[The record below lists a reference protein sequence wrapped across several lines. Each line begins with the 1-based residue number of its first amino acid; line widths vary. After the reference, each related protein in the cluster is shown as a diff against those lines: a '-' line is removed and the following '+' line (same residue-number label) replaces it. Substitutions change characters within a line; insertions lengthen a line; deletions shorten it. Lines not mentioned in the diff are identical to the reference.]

1 MQSGGSPRESHRI
14 TAARAAARALIL
26 RPAELHSGIAASASR
41 AERIRAT
48 ASRRYTCRSVGHARF
63 SLMSTDPHRDSTE
76 LSDSTPPLVQP
87 DQLAP
92 GTRLGRYRILALV
105 GEGGMGRVY
114 RAEQLEPV
122 QRTVALKLIRGASQD
137 PLLSAMLAVEAQAL
151 AQVDHPAIARL
162 YEVGRTLHGEP
173 FLALE
178 WVEGEDLDAYLAR
191 TDPPAAA
198 RVRLLQ
204 RICLGV
210 HHAHL
215 RGVVHRDIKPGNILV
230 PLVDGRPEPKLIDF
244 GIAVAGGPGPGMQVP
259 VAGSRGYMAPEQ
271 ARGDSAPDLR
281 SDVYSLG
288 MTLLAAFAP
297 GADAARDSLRLETL
311 RELLAQSTSRLQH
324 GGAQRATAAAL
335 AGVPYGL
342 RAILRMALAESPAD
356 RYASALDLADDLDA
370 FLSHRPLRA
379 LPHTR
384 RYLLGRFARRHRLA
398 LAVGSAV
405 LLAVLA
411 GSGLALYGL
420 VQARAAQQ
428 LAEESAAQARR
439 EAARSATLA
448 GFLRDVLGGIT
459 PDEARGQDTTLL
471 QRIFDRAQRRAEEQL
486 ADDPALLLEAT
497 AQIGA
502 NLRLIGKS
510 DASAQALQAV
520 LARVEGTPLAH
531 ATAAIQARRALAVAL
546 YELDQDPKAREAA
559 ERALADTLAHH
570 GADLAMRVGALSDLG
585 WVQQIMDPA
594 AALERMQ
601 EAHALAQSA
610 LDRRDPLR
618 VEVGLLLATVYLR
631 AADAE
636 RAQPLFDEAIPL
648 LIERFGAD
656 HPRVHRARSEA
667 AIVLL
672 RRREFATAEPLLR
685 ELLAQA
691 ETLYGANHAA
701 TLALVNNLGSALR
714 QQGKV
719 EEAAPYYERGYQAQ
733 LALHGAQHT
742 STLIAFNNLAR
753 LRVDQGRASEI
764 LAELR
769 QNVADGER
777 ALGSDTRVPGE
788 FRQTLARALAAT
800 GRSDEAL
807 AVWESAWQFTVQHQ
821 GTESGDARELVGDVL
836 DHARKSG
843 REDLAA
849 GWRERPH

>member
-1 MQSGGSPRESHRI
+1 MRPMRS
-14 TAARAAARALIL
+14 ARATGTLSSMA
-26 RPAELHSGIAASASR
+26 
-41 AERIRAT
+41 
-48 ASRRYTCRSVGHARF
+48 
-63 SLMSTDPHRDSTE
+63 TDPNPDSTQ
-76 LSDSTPPLVQP
+76 LDDVTPPLVQP
-87 DQLAP
+87 DLLAP
-92 GTRLGRYRILALV
+92 DTRVGRYRIVALV

-151 AQVDHPAIARL
+151 AQVEHPAIARL
-162 YEVGRTLHGEP
+162 YELGRTLHGEP

-178 WVEGEDLDAYLAR
+178 WVEGEDLEAYLAR
-191 TDPPAAA
+191 TQPPAAA

-244 GIAVAGGPGPGMQVP
+244 GIAVAGTPGAGMRVP

-271 ARGDSAPDLR
+271 ARGDAAPDLR

-297 GADAARDSLRLETL
+297 GADAARESVRLETL

-324 GGAQRATAAAL
+324 GSPQRATAAAL
-335 AGVPYGL
+335 AAVPFEL
-342 RAILRMALAESPAD
+342 RAILRKALAELPAD
-356 RYASALDLADDLDA
+356 RYASALELAEDLDA
-370 FLSHRPLRA
+370 YLSHRPLRA
-379 LPHTR
+379 LPRTR
-384 RYLLGRFARRHRLA
+384 RYVIGKFARRHRLG
-398 LAVGSAV
+398 LAASAAV
-405 LLAVLA
+405 LLAILA

-448 GFLRDVLGGIT
+448 SFLRDVLGGIT

-486 ADDPALLLEAT
+486 AGDPALLLEAT

-510 DASAQALQAV
+510 EASATALTAV

-531 ATAAIQARRALAVAL
+531 AAAAIQARRALATAL
-546 YELDQDPKAREAA
+546 YEMDQDPKAREVA

-570 GADLAMRVGALSDLG
+570 AGDVAMQVGALSDLA
-585 WVQQIMDPA
+585 WVQQILDPPS
-594 AALERMQ
+594 ALKHMQ
-601 EAHALAQSA
+601 DALRLAQAS
-610 LDRRDPLR
+610 LDPRDPLR
-618 VEVGLLLATVYLR
+618 VEVGLLLATIYLR
-631 AADAE
+631 AADADS
-636 RAQPLFDEAIPL
+636 AQPLFDQGIPL
-648 LIERFGAD
+648 LIERYGAD

-685 ELLAQA
+685 ELLDQA
-691 ETLYGANHAA
+691 EKLYGADHAA
-701 TLALVNNLGSALR
+701 TLSLVKNLGSALR

-719 EEAAPYYERGYQAQ
+719 EQAAPYYERGYEAQ
-733 LALHGAQHT
+733 LRLHGPQHT

-753 LRVDQGRASEI
+753 LRVDQGRAGEI
-764 LAELR
+764 LEALR

-777 ALGSDTRVPGE
+777 ALGSDTRVPAE

-800 GRSDEAL
+800 GHGEEAL
-807 AVWESAWQFTVQHQ
+807 AEWERAWQFTVEHQ
-821 GTESGDARELVGDVL
+821 GADSGDARELVADVL
-836 DHARKSG
+836 EHVRKQG
-843 REDLAA
+843 DDDLPQ

>member
-1 MQSGGSPRESHRI
+1 M
-14 TAARAAARALIL
+14 A
-26 RPAELHSGIAASASR
+26 
-41 AERIRAT
+41 
-48 ASRRYTCRSVGHARF
+48 
-63 SLMSTDPHRDSTE
+63 TDPNPDSTQLHE
-76 LSDSTPPLVQP
+76 TTPAPVQP
-87 DQLAP
+87 ELLAP
-92 GTRLGRYRILALV
+92 GTRVGRYKILALV

-114 RAEQLEPV
+114 RAEQIEPV
-122 QRTVALKLIRGASQD
+122 QRTVALKLIRGSQD

-178 WVEGEDLDAYLAR
+178 WVQGEDLDAYLAR
-191 TDPPAAA
+191 TRPPATA

-204 RICLGV
+204 RVCLGV

-244 GIAVAGGPGPGMQVP
+244 GIAVAGAPGAGMQVP

-271 ARGDSAPDLR
+271 ARGDAAPDLR

-297 GADAARDSLRLETL
+297 GADAARDSVRLETL
-311 RELLAQSTSRLQH
+311 REMLAQSTSRLQQ
-324 GGAQRATAAAL
+324 GGQQRATAAAL
-335 AGVPYGL
+335 AGVPFEL
-342 RAILRMALAESPAD
+342 RAILRKALAEAPAD
-356 RYASALDLADDLDA
+356 RYASALELAEDLDA
-370 FLSHRPLRA
+370 YLDHRPLRA
-379 LPHTR
+379 LPRTR
-384 RYLLGRFARRHRLA
+384 RYVLGKFARRHRLG
-398 LAVGSAV
+398 LAAGAAV
-405 LLAVLA
+405 LLAILA

-448 GFLRDVLGGIT
+448 GFLRDVLSGIT

-510 DASAQALQAV
+510 DASAQALTAV

-531 ATAAIQARRALAVAL
+531 ATAAIQARRALATAL
-546 YELDQDPKAREAA
+546 YELDQDPKAREVA

-570 GADLAMRVGALSDLG
+570 AGDAAMRVGALSDLA
-585 WVQQIMDPA
+585 WVMQIIDPPA
-594 AALERMQ
+594 ALHRMQ
-601 EAHALAQSA
+601 EAHVLAQAS
-610 LDRRDPLR
+610 LEPRDPLR
-618 VEVGLLLATVYLR
+618 VEVGLLLATLHLR
-631 AADAE
+631 GADADS
-636 RAQPLFDEAIPL
+636 AQPLFDQGIPL
-648 LIERFGAD
+648 LVERYGAD

-672 RRREFATAEPLLR
+672 RRREFAAAEPILR
-685 ELLAQA
+685 ELLTQA
-691 ETLYGANHAA
+691 EALYGPDHAA

-714 QQGKV
+714 QQGKT
-719 EEAAPYYERGYQAQ
+719 EEAAPFYERGYQAQ
-733 LALHGAQHT
+733 LRLHGPGHT

-753 LRVDQGRASEI
+753 LRVDQGRAGEI
-764 LAELR
+764 LDALR
-769 QNVADGER
+769 QNVADGVR
-777 ALGSDTRVPGE
+777 ALGSDTRVPAE

-800 GRSDEAL
+800 GHSDEAL
-807 AVWESAWQFTVQHQ
+807 AEWERAWQFTVQHQ
-821 GTESGDARELVGDVL
+821 GAESGDARELVADVL
-836 DHARKSG
+836 DHARKLG
-843 REDLAA
+843 REELAE
-849 GWRERPH
+849 GWQNRPH